1 MKNRNYKLKA
11 VILQATED
19 IKSVNRRINNAV
31 AFTVEHLLSY
41 ECWTRIKENNWAE
54 ERKQNEMFDIFNNVM
69 DMTKAL
75 SCIIDEVVDNKD
87 LKETI
92 ISYIPKDEKKSQI
105 LNFVRREVETGNISV
120 LEGFKNTIDILEKEF
135 E

>member
-1 MKNRNYKLKA
+1 
-11 VILQATED
+11 
-19 IKSVNRRINNAV
+19 
-31 AFTVEHLLSY
+31 
-41 ECWTRIKENNWAE
+41 
-54 ERKQNEMFDIFNNVM
+54 MFDIFNNVM

-75 SCIIDEVVDNKD
+75 SRIIDEVVDNKD